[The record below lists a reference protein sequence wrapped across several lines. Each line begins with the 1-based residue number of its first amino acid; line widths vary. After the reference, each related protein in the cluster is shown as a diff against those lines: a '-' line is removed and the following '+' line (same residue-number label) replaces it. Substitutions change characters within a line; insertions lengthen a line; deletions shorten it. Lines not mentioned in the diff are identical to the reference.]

1 MPFDDYTD
9 EDFQALSRDMN
20 RLSKLNIERMA
31 ESLRRA
37 ANAAEVI
44 GDVVSI
50 LADAKKNNPRGLIF

>member
-20 RLSKLNIERMA
+20 RSPKLNIERLA
-31 ESLRRA
+31 ENLRRA

-44 GDVVSI
+44 GEVVSN
-50 LADAKKNNPRGLIF
+50 LSEAKKNNPRGLIF